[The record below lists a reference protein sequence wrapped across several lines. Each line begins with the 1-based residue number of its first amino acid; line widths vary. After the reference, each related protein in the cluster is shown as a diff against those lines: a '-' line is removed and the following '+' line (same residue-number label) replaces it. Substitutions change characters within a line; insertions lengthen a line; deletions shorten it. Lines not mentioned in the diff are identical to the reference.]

1 MPSVTL
7 HVVLQFYLQT
17 RELLPSQL
25 LHNLALQVGQ
35 LPHLHE
41 LLVDVLGVD
50 SLKTLKCKIILH
62 TKRKILIYLE
72 LAVVTLGEREGE
84 PADHGQQ
91 LLAGVGGVVR
101 QGRGPGRRQGGVR
114 LQQPGKIKLN

>member
-17 RELLPSQL
+17 RELLPRQL
-25 LHNLALQVGQ
+25 LHDLALQVGQ

-50 SLKTLKCKIILH
+50 SLKTSKCKIILQSG
-62 TKRKILIYLE
+62 KYFYLE
-72 LAVVTLGEREGE
+72 LAVVTLGESEGE

-101 QGRGPGRRQGGVR
+101 QGRGPGRRQGGVG
-114 LQQPGKIKLN
+114 LQQPGKEIQIK

>member
-17 RELLPSQL
+17 RELLPRQL
-25 LHNLALQVGQ
+25 LHDLALQVGQ
-35 LPHLHE
+35 LTHLHE
-41 LLVDVLGVD
+41 LLVDVHGVD
-50 SLKTLKCKIILH
+50 SLKNIEIYIIFQNG
-62 TKRKILIYLE
+62 KYFYLE
-72 LAVVTLGEREGE
+72 LAVVTLGESEGE

-91 LLAGVGGVVR
+91 LLTGVGGVVR

-114 LQQPGKIKLN
+114 LQQPG